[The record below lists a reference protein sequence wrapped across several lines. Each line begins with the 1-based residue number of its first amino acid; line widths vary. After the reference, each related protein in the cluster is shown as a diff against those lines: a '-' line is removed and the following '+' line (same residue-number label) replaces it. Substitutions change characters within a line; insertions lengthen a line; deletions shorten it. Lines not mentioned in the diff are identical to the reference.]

1 MAQTKFFT
9 RKSDSLEEYKE
20 NFKKAISKIEIARL
34 FDKQVIDFLKNWIEN
49 QKSYIPRE
57 DVDNLWKN
65 ISLIYKSKEFYEY
78 LLPRLKNIKNNSNIL
93 EYSFN
98 LISEL
103 NESAKKFEEYKKKKD
118 FRQNL
123 EKQKQ
128 ENKKKELEE
137 AQKILDSL

>member
-9 RKSDSLEEYKE
+9 RKSDSLEEYKN

-34 FDKQVIDFLKNWIEN
+34 FDKQVINFLKNWIES

-65 ISLIYKSKEFYEY
+65 INLVFKSKDFYEY

-103 NESAKKFEEYKKKKD
+103 DESAKKFEDYKKKKD
-118 FRQNL
+118 FKENL
-123 EKQKQ
+123 EKQKLESKQ
-128 ENKKKELEE
+128 KEFTQ
-137 AQKILDSL
+137 AQKILENL

>member
-9 RKSDSLEEYKE
+9 RKSDSLEEYKT
-20 NFKKAISKIEIARL
+20 NFQKAISKIEIARL

-57 DVDNLWKN
+57 DVDNLEKN
-65 ISLIYKSKEFYEY
+65 INLVFKSKDFYEY

-98 LISEL
+98 LISEFD
-103 NESAKKFEEYKKKKD
+103 ESAKKFEDYKKKKD

-128 ENKKKELEE
+128 ESKKKELEE

>member
-9 RKSDSLEEYKE
+9 RKSDSLEEYKN
-20 NFKKAISKIEIARL
+20 NFKKAISMLEIARL

-57 DVDNLWKN
+57 DVDNLGKN
-65 ISLIYKSKEFYEY
+65 ISLVFKSKEFYEY

-103 NESAKKFEEYKKKKD
+103 DESAKKFEEYKKKND
-118 FRQNL
+118 FKQNL

-128 ENKKKELEE
+128 ESKKKELEE